1 MNRVALI
8 TAAGRGIG
16 AAISKR
22 LAGDDYKVAL
32 LSPSEPVKALANE
45 LGGIAIQGSLTNPTD
60 CSALVDLAMKHFG
73 RIDALVVNTG
83 HPPKGELLELND
95 DQWRLG
101 FDMVFLGA
109 VRMAR
114 LVTPHLLTVGGGAIV
129 NLSSYAAFEPEGLF
143 PMTALRAGLGAW
155 TKLYADTYAS
165 RNIRMNAV
173 LPGFVDSLPEKAE
186 RRARIPMGRY
196 GSPREIA
203 DVVAFLLSAQA
214 SYVTGQNLRVDG
226 GVSRSIP

>member
-1 MNRVALI
+1 
-8 TAAGRGIG
+8 
-16 AAISKR
+16 
-22 LAGDDYKVAL
+22 
-32 LSPSEPVKALANE
+32 
-45 LGGIAIQGSLTNPTD
+45 
-60 CSALVDLAMKHFG
+60 MKHFG

-143 PMTALRAGLGAW
+143 PMTALRAALGAW